1 MRTIKTLLLAVT
13 LTVSSLFSANATDSN
28 TEPAFIN
35 DEVGKL
41 LKNPKFELEK
51 EVQAYVR
58 LAFNEDNEMVVLFVE
73 SDNKMINYYIKSR
86 LNYKKLSETVIDKNK
101 VYILPVRI
109 TPSE

>member
-13 LTVSSLFSANATDSN
+13 LTVSSLFSANATDSS

-35 DEVGKL
+35 AEIGKL
-41 LKNPKFELEK
+41 LKSPQFELET
-51 EVQAYVR
+51 EVKAYVR
-58 LAFNEDNEMVVLFVE
+58 LAFNENNEMVVLFVE
-73 SDNKMINYYIKSR
+73 SDDKMINNYIKSR

-101 VYILPVRI
+101 VYMVPVRI